1 MVEHQSAESE
11 GLRFDSSW
19 ELRVF
24 SLSHAREKMKSIF
37 LYFFTKLKTYHPSY
51 SIYKIFSTCH
61 GDQNDSNLEHCS
73 SRPLLPGWINWRN
86 FVHGL
91 KNEENTFWFC
101 FAGMLRA
108 TVVLDLS
115 SAESFEVWAQPAS
128 HVWSRAATADPWQ
141 MWGCFG
147 HRRTSITCTVTK
159 NVWKTGLPVLD
170 TYSVEVGLNKAFF
183 SGVNSGKGSWSQ
195 EPPTTPHPPPSRFS
209 VFLLLVWNLIFSHL
223 RWIQGEGLG
232 SRPNSPPP

>member
-1 MVEHQSAESE
+1 MLEHQSAESE

-24 SLSHAREKMKSIF
+24 SLSHTREKMKNIF
-37 LYFFTKLKTYHPSY
+37 LYFFTELKTHHLSY
-51 SIYKIFSTCH
+51 SIYNFFSTCH

-73 SRPLLPGWINWRN
+73 SRPLLPERINWN

-115 SAESFEVWAQPAS
+115 SAESFEV
-128 HVWSRAATADPWQ
+128 
-141 MWGCFG
+141 
-147 HRRTSITCTVTK
+147 
-159 NVWKTGLPVLD
+159 
-170 TYSVEVGLNKAFF
+170 
-183 SGVNSGKGSWSQ
+183 
-195 EPPTTPHPPPSRFS
+195 
-209 VFLLLVWNLIFSHL
+209 
-223 RWIQGEGLG
+223 
-232 SRPNSPPP
+232 

>member
-1 MVEHQSAESE
+1 MGTQSFFFVPHLWKDEKHH
-11 GLRFDSSW
+11 
-19 ELRVF
+19 
-24 SLSHAREKMKSIF
+24 SLF
-37 LYFFTKLKTYHPSY
+37 LYCAQNSPSLLFY
-51 SIYKIFSTCH
+51 VQFFSTCH

-73 SRPLLPGWINWRN
+73 SRPLLPERINWRN

-183 SGVNSGKGSWSQ
+183 TGVNSGKGSRSQ

-209 VFLLLVWNLIFSHL
+209 VFLLLVWNLIFFHL